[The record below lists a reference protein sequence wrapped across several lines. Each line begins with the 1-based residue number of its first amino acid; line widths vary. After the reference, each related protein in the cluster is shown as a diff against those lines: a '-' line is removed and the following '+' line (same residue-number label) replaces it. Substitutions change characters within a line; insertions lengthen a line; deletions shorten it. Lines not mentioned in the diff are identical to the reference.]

1 MESEHSYLV
10 SGLLGKLHV
19 ITMDDRSN
27 IVVMKADVQHN
38 ICPFQSTNSCPFSQS
53 SPVSAAGSGSGSE
66 TGLWKVIARKVAFS
80 TDLNYRNYE
89 WIREVWSSSHFGPKD
104 DHVGLGLPLINDSSK
119 FSMELTPNLLS
130 IGEERRRRGMSRT
143 SSGSSSGGV
152 SDQGREP

>member
-1 MESEHSYLV
+1 MGGILSLDNPKRKEGERCKTRKISSEEVLVPDFMESEHSYLV

-80 TDLNYRNYE
+80 TDL
-89 WIREVWSSSHFGPKD
+89 
-104 DHVGLGLPLINDSSK
+104 
-119 FSMELTPNLLS
+119 
-130 IGEERRRRGMSRT
+130 
-143 SSGSSSGGV
+143 V
-152 SDQGREP
+152 SCQTLNI